1 MKIYEHDIYVG
12 KVIYIDDITRTGR
25 CKIRVYGLFDEL
37 DDDNIPWFTPVNS
50 SIFSKNGGGSLDVPK
65 IGTIVRVTFENGDVY
80 AGQYMALENVD
91 PALVNEIKD
100 DYEGTHVLLYDSE
113 EELAVLYQPM
123 TGFKIYHKGSSIIL
137 DPNGNIQLKHQN
149 NSNVI
154 EVNENEIII
163 SSGSS
168 QAGGINDTGT
178 INISSG
184 SVINLH
190 APTIN
195 LDAEN
200 ITLGHNPV
208 KNVVTAQDLIPLLNM
223 MKNNIIAKMPYGSPD
238 LAPETFNSI
247 GSNAVK
253 ISG

>member
-100 DYEGTHVLLYDSE
+100 LIIEKT
-113 EELAVLYQPM
+113 
-123 TGFKIYHKGSSIIL
+123 KIT
-137 DPNGNIQLKHQN
+137 
-149 NSNVI
+149 
-154 EVNENEIII
+154 ENEYNKHLKGVWWMT
-163 SSGSS
+163 S
-168 QAGGINDTGT
+168 D
-178 INISSG
+178 
-184 SVINLH
+184 
-190 APTIN
+190 
-195 LDAEN
+195 DAYKLRVCTE
-200 ITLGHNPV
+200 ILYTTVL
-208 KNVVTAQDLIPLLNM
+208 K
-223 MKNNIIAKMPYGSPD
+223 
-238 LAPETFNSI
+238 
-247 GSNAVK
+247 
-253 ISG
+253 